1 MLVLAVCG
9 VGRGTVW
16 GGSCRAFFGE
26 RGKEMDGVLLEY
38 ATTGVKG
45 VRRSG
50 ELLKEH
56 REELVNED
64 TLQALT
70 MRACVEIRLGR
81 EDAALG
87 MVHQGMLIHTALEL
101 LAGGEG
107 GEGMGKALE
116 SLATFVEWRCEQLGK
131 GEGGGVRGLLEAFAE
146 DGGSVFHKSVLETY
160 GAIEKDIREA
170 VASGGGGGGGPLGW
184 EGEAMTQEELE
195 ELEALE
201 KDPSFVELREAI
213 LSLPEGIRKAILA
226 EDLEGVRAGL
236 DAMEEEERAR
246 VISLCSAVGIL
257 EPTTAYVLMA
267 PMVALFGSK
276 RNALRAG
283 SVLLVCACG
292 VLAGVWM
299 GWIDLDPWGAC
310 VSMWDRVVGGRR
322 DEL

>member
-1 MLVLAVCG
+1 MLAACG
-9 VGRGTVW
+9 

-170 VASGGGGGGGPLGW
+170 VAKGGGVGGEGG
-184 EGEAMTQEELE
+184 EGGEGMMFDEPMTKEEME